1 MPPKSNQPGQFYG
14 TSKTQKFTNINEIT
28 IDNLKF
34 CSIIVQTGAYA
45 YKDAQ
50 VITQYFKLLCS
61 GNNDIIRNTQEFSMS
76 LKQQD
81 PLLPDK
87 EYVSYEV
94 ESLFTNVPVH
104 VTIDYIL

>member
-1 MPPKSNQPGQFYG
+1 MF
-14 TSKTQKFTNINEIT
+14 
-28 IDNLKF
+28 
-34 CSIIVQTGAYA
+34 
-45 YKDAQ
+45 
-50 VITQYFKLLCS
+50 
-61 GNNDIIRNTQEFSMS
+61 

-87 EYVSYEV
+87 EYVSYDV